1 MDRRSLLTAG
11 LVAFLVV
18 DLVLVVLALRSVAV
32 PASGTPAPSGGSES
46 RTVEPS
52 QTPSRRPTPSPST
65 ETTEASRPAVAP
77 AVRVI
82 AGVDGAVVWAL
93 DVGRCGDPG
102 AVHVSTDGGRRWST
116 ETAPG
121 GLTRLRPADAERA
134 FAVGGDDDCAF
145 RLWDTADS
153 AASWSEP
160 RSAATAWGRDPE
172 DPTLVHVPGGETG
185 TPCRR
190 SAEVLDL
197 AGLGNGVASVAC
209 SDGTLRSTDDGGASW
224 RTAGSVDGLAAL
236 ALTGPGVG
244 ALAALDDGCDGVR
257 VLVVADGEIGDGQ
270 CVGDERPR
278 AGRVGLSLDAEGAW
292 LVAGDSVL
300 RAGTT
305 DLATADFAVT
315 GQWPRD

>member
-18 DLVLVVLALRSVAV
+18 DLVLVVLALRSVAG
-32 PASGTPAPSGGSES
+32 PASGAPAPSGGSVS
-46 RTVEPS
+46 RTTEPS
-52 QTPSRRPTPSPST
+52 QTSTRRPTPSPST
-65 ETTEASRPAVAP
+65 ETSETARPAVAP
-77 AVRVI
+77 AMRLI
-82 AGVDGAVVWAL
+82 AGVDDTVVWAL
-93 DVGRCGDPG
+93 DVGGCGDPS

-116 ETAPG
+116 EAAPG

-134 FAVGGDDDCAF
+134 FAVGGDDGCAF

-160 RSAATAWGRDPE
+160 RSATTAWGRDPQ
-172 DPTLVHVPGGETG
+172 DPTLVHVPGGDTG
-185 TPCRR
+185 APCRR

-224 RTAGSVDGLAAL
+224 RTAGTVDGLAAL

-244 ALAALDDGCDGVR
+244 ALAALDDGCEGVR
-257 VLVVADGEIGDGQ
+257 VLTLVDGEVGDGQ

-278 AGRVGLSLDAEGAW
+278 PGRVSLSLDGSGAW

-300 RAGTT
+300 RAGSA

-315 GQWPRD
+315 GEWPRG